1 VEDNQTYRSIW
12 THLATV
18 EHRQAWVTTGDFK
31 TRYVETGKRG
41 NPALLMIHGTGGSW
55 EAFCANIG
63 PLSEH
68 FNCFALD
75 MIGCGYTEK
84 PERPYEIA
92 EHVAQLVNFMD
103 VMGLE
108 KASLLGISMGSWTA
122 SRFALAH
129 PERTEKLIILS
140 AFGLSDDEEE
150 IGAILTRRGKA
161 FGSPT
166 WSSVKDVFDK
176 LILDEADRA
185 DDLIGLRL
193 QTYSQP
199 SMKAA
204 GENILAVFKPEVL
217 PRNLVTPDEWRT
229 VAVPTL
235 IVVAVDDRPLYV
247 KTARTLAGLI
257 PGATAVEVEGV
268 GHWPQ
273 FEAPER
279 INSLVTK
286 FLHAGSTKEKP

>member
-1 VEDNQTYRSIW
+1 MVDNEHPYRSIW
-12 THLATV
+12 SHLSTV
-18 EHRQAWVTTGDFK
+18 EHRQAWVTTGDFQ
-31 TRYVETGKRG
+31 TRYVEAGERG
-41 NPALLMIHGTGGSW
+41 NPPLIMIHGTGGSW

-68 FNCFALD
+68 FHCFALD
-75 MIGCGYTEK
+75 MIGCGYTGK
-84 PERPYEIA
+84 PDRPYEIKDQ
-92 EHVAQLVNFMD
+92 VGQIINFMD
-103 VMGLE
+103 ALGL
-108 KASLLGISMGSWTA
+108 KTTSLMGISMGSWTA

-129 PERTEKLIILS
+129 PERTDKLIILS
-140 AFGLSDDEEE
+140 AFGLSDDAEE

-176 LILDEADRA
+176 LILDEANRV

-204 GENILAVFKPEVL
+204 GANILAVFQPERL
-217 PRNLVTPDEWRT
+217 TRNLVRPEEWRQL
-229 VAVPTL
+229 AAPTL
-235 IVVAVDDRPLYV
+235 IVAAVDDRPLYV
-247 KTARTLAGLI
+247 KTARALGGYI
-257 PGATAVEVEGV
+257 PGSTVVEMLGV

-273 FEAPER
+273 FEDPER
-279 INSLVTK
+279 LNGIVK
-286 FLHAGSTKEKP
+286 EFLLD

>member
-1 VEDNQTYRSIW
+1 MNDETSYRSIW
-12 THLATV
+12 SHLATV
-18 EHRQAWVTTGDFK
+18 EHRQAWVTTGDFD

-41 NPALLMIHGTGGSW
+41 NPPLIMIHGTGGSW

-75 MIGCGYTEK
+75 MVGCGYTGK
-84 PERPYEIA
+84 PDRPYEIA
-92 EHVAQLVNFMD
+92 EHVAQIVRFMD
-103 VMGLE
+103 ALE
-108 KASLLGISMGSWTA
+108 LKTASLVGISMGSWTA

-129 PERTEKLIILS
+129 PERTERLVILS
-140 AFGLSDDEEE
+140 AFGLSDDQEE

-161 FGSPT
+161 FDAPT
-166 WSSVKDVFDK
+166 WASVKDVFDK
-176 LILDEADRA
+176 LILDEANRI

-199 SMKAA
+199 AMKAA
-204 GENILAVFKPEVL
+204 GENILAVFKPEPL
-217 PRNLVTPDEWRT
+217 ARNLVTPDEWRRIE
-229 VAVPTL
+229 VPTL

-247 KTARTLAGLI
+247 KTARTLAGYI
-257 PGATAVEVEGV
+257 PGATAVEVSGV

-273 FEAPER
+273 FEAPEK
-279 INSLVTK
+279 INGLVSG
-286 FLHAGSTKEKP
+286 FLRGQARTGR